1 MALLQGPVVFIDDQV
16 ADTTSQAFAL
26 AEQIRNSGRPL
37 AEYEAL
43 PPEGHEKH
51 WRSIA
56 FLVLDWD
63 LAPTSPGSTGGST
76 LSEFARESLFEWLQ
90 NFVDVVYCPVF
101 IVSAEDVSD
110 IERQI
115 SENGA
120 LQALVVTGRIKVYA
134 KDVLM
139 DSFIEYLEGWVSKNP
154 ALAALNIWANECE
167 AATDRLFHDMEKL
180 ASDWPAYVWKLAID
194 DKIDPSYE
202 LASVLTANLLHRMNV
217 LKFDIPAIREH
228 EGPFTASAMRRVM
241 QGRTAL
247 KGDSLY
253 AEMILPGDIF
263 KVDDDNV
270 LINVTPSCHTVLKR
284 TADDGGEPDP
294 TKLYL
299 DVVHGHKLDRPTS
312 KNSFNSMDKK
322 HNTPNGM
329 LVHTLLGDE
338 PYAFDFRQR
347 KIVSWDQIGE
357 SRIGR
362 LLPPYITL
370 MQQRHAAYLMNEGLP
385 RVDWALYADEQ
396 TTGQA

>member
-26 AEQIRNSGRPL
+26 AEQIRDSGRPL
-37 AEYEAL
+37 AEYKEL

-90 NFVDVVYCPVF
+90 KFVDLVYCPVF

-115 SENGA
+115 FENGA
-120 LQALVVTGRIKVYA
+120 LQELIATGRIKVYA

-139 DSFIEYLEGWVSKNP
+139 DSFIEYLETWVSKNP

-180 ASDWPAYVWKLAID
+180 ASDWPAYVWKSATD

-217 LKFDIPAIREH
+217 LEFDIPAIREL
-228 EGPFTASAMRRVM
+228 EGAFTASAMRRVM

-247 KGDSLY
+247 RGDSLY

-284 TADDGGEPDP
+284 TAADGGEPDP

-299 DVVHGHKLDRPTS
+299 DVVHGYKLDRPTS
-312 KNSFNSMDKK
+312 KSSFNSMDKK

-338 PYAFDFRQR
+338 PYAFDFRKR
-347 KIVSWDQIGE
+347 NIVSWDQIGE

-385 RVDWALYADEQ
+385 RVDWQLYDDEQ
-396 TTGQA
+396 TTAQT